1 MIAQP
6 CLEVLT
12 MQYALYWFAP
22 VYEPEHSHTNTTLS
36 NSPLWTFQVCLPEY
50 KDTSVGTS
58 VCLSITIYL
67 LTHLYEPSR
76 FDCPSTRTNMLE
88 NLTIYLSI
96 CLSIYLFV
104 CLSNSPLWT
113 FHVWLPE
120 YKDTSVRKSFASMD
134 WRYSDIFFWNLFQ
147 LICTNIWLLLLKT
160 RFYKIRGCYSGNKF
174 HLKLLKIKYFVG
186 GKLVFWCN
194 WREVGK
200 KGGEKRKG
208 VKGKFSLRIVC
219 QNHIPFPLIS
229 MNQIGFKI
237 LLLKL

>member
-58 VCLSITIYL
+58 VYHYLPPNSPLWTFQVWLPEYKDKSVRKSDNLSIYL
-67 LTHLYEPSR
+67 S
-76 FDCPSTRTNMLE
+76 
-88 NLTIYLSI
+88 IYLSI
-96 CLSIYLFV
+96 CVSV
-104 CLSNSPLWT
+104 CLTNPPLWT

-120 YKDTSVRKSFASMD
+120 YKDTSVRKSFANMD

-147 LICTNIWLLLLKT
+147 LICTNIWLLLLKNLD
-160 RFYKIRGCYSGNKF
+160 S
-174 HLKLLKIKYFVG
+174 IK
-186 GKLVFWCN
+186 
-194 WREVGK
+194 
-200 KGGEKRKG
+200 
-208 VKGKFSLRIVC
+208 
-219 QNHIPFPLIS
+219 
-229 MNQIGFKI
+229 
-237 LLLKL
+237 